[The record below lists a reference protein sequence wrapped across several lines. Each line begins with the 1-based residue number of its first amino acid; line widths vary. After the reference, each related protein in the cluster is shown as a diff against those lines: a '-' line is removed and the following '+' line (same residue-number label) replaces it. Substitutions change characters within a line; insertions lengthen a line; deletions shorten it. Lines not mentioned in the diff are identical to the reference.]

1 MEGKLYG
8 VGVGPGEAELMTI
21 KAKRILDQVPII
33 AVPVKSI
40 GEDSTALNIIKEI
53 IDIKEKEIL
62 EVEFSMDKNKEKREA
77 SRKNAINLIKD
88 KLKEGKDI
96 AMITLGDVSIYS
108 TYMYINNSI
117 KEAGYLTEIIP
128 GITSFSAIAAKAQIS
143 LAEGNETLAIIPAVK
158 DNTNLAE
165 IFRSYDNVVM
175 MKAAGSIKNIN
186 QCLEE
191 NFKDYSALVAS
202 KCGFEDEYIGKVDLE
217 RENSY
222 FTTMIIKKGGT
233 K

>member
-1 MEGKLYG
+1 MAGKLYG

-40 GEDSTALNIIKEI
+40 GEESTALNIIKNI
-53 IDIKEKEIL
+53 VDLTEKEIL
-62 EVEFSMDKNKEKREA
+62 EVEFSMDKNKEKREI
-77 SRKNAINLIKD
+77 SRKNAMNRIVD
-88 KLKEGKDI
+88 KLEEGRDI

-117 KEAGYLTEIIP
+117 KKSGYLTEIIP

-143 LAEGNETLAIIPAVK
+143 LVEGNETLAIIPAVK
-158 DNTNLAE
+158 ADTNLE
-165 IFRSYDNVVM
+165 DIFNNYDNVVM
-175 MKAAGSIKNIN
+175 MKAAGSIKKVNECI
-186 QCLEE
+186 EKS
-191 NFKDYSALVAS
+191 FKGYGALLAS

-217 RENSY
+217 RDNSY
-222 FTTMIIKKGGT
+222 FTTMIIKKGGIE
-233 K
+233 